1 MINVTDPINQDVFH
15 AASPIVLRLGDQ
27 LELRERVLE
36 DVDEV
41 FALTD
46 NNRAYLRRW
55 LPWLQFCRSADDT
68 RWNTE
73 DGIRAAEEGRGFT
86 FTIRDQGRIVG
97 VVSYNS
103 VDQSNRTGH
112 IGYWMGQEHQ
122 GRGIMTRAVRALVEH
137 GFSYLGLNRIVI
149 AAATGNLKS
158 RAVAERAGF
167 LLEGIARE
175 AEWLYGR
182 VVDHAIYAMTRSDW
196 DARQNISTRS
206 DFADAAPV

>member
-1 MINVTDPINQDVFH
+1 MINATDLIDHDAFR
-15 AASPIVLRLGDQ
+15 AASPIVLHLGDQ
-27 LELRERVLE
+27 LELRERGLE
-36 DVDEV
+36 DADEL

-46 NNRAYLRRW
+46 SNRVFLRRW

-73 DGIRAAEEGRGFT
+73 EGIRAADEGRGFT
-86 FTIRDQGRIVG
+86 FTIRENGRIVG

-103 VDQSNRTGH
+103 IDQSNRTGH
-112 IGYWMGQEHQ
+112 IGYWMGQDHQ
-122 GRGIMTRAVRALVEH
+122 GRGIMTRAVRAIVGH
-137 GFSYLGLNRIVI
+137 GFIHLSLNRIVI

-167 LLEGIARE
+167 HLEGIARE

-182 VVDHAIYAMTRSDW
+182 VVDHAIYALTRSDW
-196 DARQNISTRS
+196 EA
-206 DFADAAPV
+206 